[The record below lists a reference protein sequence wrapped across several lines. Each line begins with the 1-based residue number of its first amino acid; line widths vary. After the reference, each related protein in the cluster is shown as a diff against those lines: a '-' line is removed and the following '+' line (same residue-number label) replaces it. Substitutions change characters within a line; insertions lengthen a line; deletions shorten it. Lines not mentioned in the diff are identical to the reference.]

1 MKFYCVTS
9 VAEIHRERKESS
21 SRQLPNKN
29 CEYSEIK
36 GSCQEMLQSN
46 TRIIT
51 ENCLTRLIKFKNM
64 VMLPYFPS
72 CSFKLQQLKNL
83 SDNVTSLEWI
93 STDVQ
98 TLQELRMDFQSTQ
111 VYFSLQDVHLVFHY
125 QHPLPSNIKG
135 SKIWSVIKKY

>member
-1 MKFYCVTS
+1 
-9 VAEIHRERKESS
+9 
-21 SRQLPNKN
+21 
-29 CEYSEIK
+29 
-36 GSCQEMLQSN
+36 
-46 TRIIT
+46 
-51 ENCLTRLIKFKNM
+51 M
-64 VMLPYFPS
+64 VMLPYFPF

-83 SDNVTSLEWI
+83 SGNITSLEWI

-135 SKIWSVIKKY
+135 IKFGPLSKNIKNLRILYSNEFYCSFRLN